1 MVLCVERKM
10 DQKNRLFIPADFVEK
25 AGGKPNCKCYVQLDE
40 DTKEIKI
47 IMKGGIEN
55 EQSSLCN

>member
-10 DQKNRLFIPADFVEK
+10 DQKNRLFIPIEFIEK

-47 IMKGGIEN
+47 IMKGGDEV
-55 EQSSLCN
+55 EQS

>member
-10 DQKNRLFIPADFVEK
+10 DQKNRLWIPADFIKK
-25 AGGKPNCKCYVQLDE
+25 AGGELDGHCYVQFDE

-47 IMKGGIEN
+47 IMKGGRED
-55 EQSSLCN
+55 ERREVCD